1 MQLQDKDMN
10 WLLWHSPQY
19 QEAVFP
25 SGQCEY
31 HACPDLE
38 NVEMGWAT
46 QVPNIKKK
54 KKCNQHRTDDGNTEQ
69 STTTE
74 PEVGEKRQK
83 EMGEGR
89 GRLQWRDCVFCISC
103 SQHALCVLRFTLQAV
118 YCAHIHVSWVVCPYW
133 EFSSQPC
140 MKSWT

>member
-54 KKCNQHRTDDGNTEQ
+54 KNAT
-69 STTTE
+69 STGQMME
-74 PEVGEKRQK
+74 I
-83 EMGEGR
+83 
-89 GRLQWRDCVFCISC
+89 LN
-103 SQHALCVLRFTLQAV
+103 
-118 YCAHIHVSWVVCPYW
+118 
-133 EFSSQPC
+133 SQPPQNLR
-140 MKSWT
+140 

>member
-10 WLLWHSPQY
+10 WLVWHSPQY

-25 SGQCEY
+25 SGQREY

-54 KKCNQHRTDDGNTEQ
+54 KKAT
-69 STTTE
+69 ST
-74 PEVGEKRQK
+74 GQMM
-83 EMGEGR
+83 EM
-89 GRLQWRDCVFCISC
+89 LN
-103 SQHALCVLRFTLQAV
+103 
-118 YCAHIHVSWVVCPYW
+118 
-133 EFSSQPC
+133 SQPPQNLR
-140 MKSWT
+140 

>member
-10 WLLWHSPQY
+10 WLVWHSPQY

-25 SGQCEY
+25 SGQREY

-54 KKCNQHRTDDGNTEQ
+54 KKSNQHRTDDGNAEQ

-74 PEVGEKRQK
+74 PEL
-83 EMGEGR
+83 R
-89 GRLQWRDCVFCISC
+89 GTTFWK
-103 SQHALCVLRFTLQAV
+103 TK
-118 YCAHIHVSWVVCPYW
+118 P
-133 EFSSQPC
+133 
-140 MKSWT
+140 